1 MTADTEREYKKSRL
15 FARKRAIA
23 IAFLVGSCG
32 ATPPPRSELVAP
44 SPSPALALPAPTSSR
59 GAPLAAAPKVADPA
73 AKNCPPLSV
82 EQPELITSPIDVP
95 LPPLVDAKERGL
107 ASYYRRFTELLRGKA
122 TDHIRI
128 AVYGDSNLTE
138 DLLTGE
144 MRRVLQAR
152 YGDGGHGYVAFGKP
166 WAWYRHMDVEHDLE
180 PGGWKSFAVSTD
192 AARDQAY
199 GLGGIA
205 AESLSGG
212 ARAWVRTAPSS
223 SPVGTKVSRVHV
235 YYLERPGG
243 RAFKIRVDG
252 EDLATVATER
262 DRLATGYRQFSL
274 PDGPHGIGFVADRGV
289 RLFGVA
295 LERDTPGIVIDSF
308 GVGGAN
314 EVLLAR
320 MNPTIVKEAL
330 GHRRYDLVV
339 YLTGATEDDDS
350 RHDVALAERIRLH
363 QSVLPEA
370 SCLVLSPFD
379 FAYGTEK
386 KPRISKRIVRL
397 ARRKERIAAETGC
410 AFWDFHAAMGGE
422 RSILKFRAA
431 GMAHADLAHLNQRGA
446 AYMARRLLRVL
457 FGGLEQYLA
466 SERGQSCE

>member
-1 MTADTEREYKKSRL
+1 LLTRYRVLAVTLLVSACGVAPKPQPELAPPRET
-15 FARKRAIA
+15 
-23 IAFLVGSCG
+23 GS
-32 ATPPPRSELVAP
+32 ASSAQPPPSAAP
-44 SPSPALALPAPTSSR
+44 PEAAKAAEPVPR
-59 GAPLAAAPKVADPA
+59 DCAPLAIEPVA
-73 AKNCPPLSV
+73 
-82 EQPELITSPIDVP
+82 LITASFDAP
-95 LPPLVDAKERGL
+95 LPALIDPEGRAL
-107 ASYYRRFTELLRGKA
+107 APFYRRFTELLRGKSS
-122 TDHIRI
+122 DHLRI

-180 PGGWKSFAVSTD
+180 PRGWKSFAVSTD
-192 AARDQAY
+192 AVRDQAY
-199 GLGGIA
+199 GLAGIA

-223 SPVGTKVSRVHV
+223 APVGTRVSRVDV
-235 YYLERPGG
+235 FYLERPGG
-243 RAFKIRVDG
+243 AGFKIRVDG
-252 EDLATVATER
+252 EELATIATER
-262 DRLATGYRQFSL
+262 DRLATGHRQFSV

-295 LERDTPGIVIDSF
+295 LERETPGVVIDSF

-320 MNPTIVKEAL
+320 MNPAIVREAL
-330 GHRRYDLVV
+330 AHRRYDLVV
-339 YLTGATEDDDS
+339 YITGTTEDDDS
-350 RHDVALAERIRLH
+350 RHDAALTERIRLH
-363 QSVLPEA
+363 KEALPAA

-386 KPRISKRIVRL
+386 KPRVSKRMARL

-410 AFWDFHAAMGGE
+410 GFWDFHAAMGGE

-457 FGGLEQYLA
+457 LDGLEQYLV
-466 SERGQSCE
+466 SENGGREGCK

>member
-1 MTADTEREYKKSRL
+1 MQTCY
-15 FARKRAIA
+15 RALA
-23 IAFLVGSCG
+23 ITLLLSACG
-32 ATPPPRSELVAP
+32 AAPKPQSELTP
-44 SPSPALALPAPTSSR
+44 LLPAPAPSSSAAPQSSIAPPSEAALAAGPAPR
-59 GAPLAAAPKVADPA
+59 DCAPLE
-73 AKNCPPLSV
+73 V
-82 EQPELITSPIDVP
+82 EPIELITTSFDAP
-95 LPPLVDAKERGL
+95 LPSLVDPEGRAL
-107 ASYYRRFTELLRGKA
+107 AAFYRRFSELLRGKSA
-122 TDHIRI
+122 DHLRI

-166 WAWYRHMDVEHDLE
+166 WAWYHHMDVEHDLE
-180 PGGWKSFAVSTD
+180 PRGWKSFAVSTD
-192 AARDQAY
+192 AVRDQAY
-199 GLGGIA
+199 GLAGIA
-205 AESLSGG
+205 AESVSGG

-223 SPVGTKVSRVHV
+223 APVGTRVSRIHV
-235 YYLERPGG
+235 FYLERPGG
-243 RAFKIRVDG
+243 AGFKVRVDG
-252 EDLATVATER
+252 EDLATIATER
-262 DRLATGYRQFSL
+262 DRLATGFRQFSV

-295 LERDTPGIVIDSF
+295 LERETPGVVIDSF

-320 MNPTIVKEAL
+320 MNPTIVREAL
-330 GHRRYDLVV
+330 GHRRYDLVI
-339 YLTGATEDDDS
+339 YLTGTTEDDDS
-350 RHDVALAERIRLH
+350 RHDAALTERIRLH
-363 QSVLPEA
+363 QRTLPEA

-386 KPRISKRIVRL
+386 KPRVSKRMARL
-397 ARRKERIAAETGC
+397 ARRKERVAAETGC
-410 AFWDFHAAMGGE
+410 GFWDFHAAMGGE

-457 FGGLEQYLA
+457 LSGLTQYLA
-466 SERGQSCE
+466 TEKGASESCK

>member
-1 MTADTEREYKKSRL
+1 LRYNDGVLLT
-15 FARKRAIA
+15 FKRALVL
-23 IAFLVGSCG
+23 AFLASACG
-32 ATPPPRSELVAP
+32 GGPWPQPGIAPPQ
-44 SPSPALALPAPTSSR
+44 PASAVALPAPSSASDAPPSAALQNADLAAKTC
-59 GAPLAAAPKVADPA
+59 APLT
-73 AKNCPPLSV
+73 V
-82 EQPELITSPIDVP
+82 EPPELITSSIDVP
-95 LPPLVDAKERGL
+95 LPPLVDPEGRGL
-107 ASYYRRFTELLRGKA
+107 ASFYRRFTELLRGKA
-122 TDHIRI
+122 TDHVRI

-138 DLLTGE
+138 DFLTGE

-180 PGGWKSFAVSTD
+180 PRGWKSFAVSTD
-192 AARDQAY
+192 ATRDQAY
-199 GLGGIA
+199 GFGGIA

-223 SPVGTKVSRVHV
+223 APVGTKVSRIHV

-243 RAFKIRVDG
+243 GGFKIRVDG
-252 EDLATVATER
+252 EELASVATER
-262 DRLATGYRQFSL
+262 DRLAAGYRRLSV

-295 LERDTPGIVIDSF
+295 LEREAPGVVIDSL

-320 MNPTIVKEAL
+320 MNPSIVKEAL

-339 YLTGATEDDDS
+339 YLTGATEDDDT
-350 RHDVALAERIRLH
+350 RHDTALTARIRLH
-363 QSVLPEA
+363 QAVLPES

-386 KPRISKRIVRL
+386 KPRVSKRIVRL

-466 SERGQSCE
+466 GESGRSCD